1 MLYELADISARVI
14 LGNPTARGQRAVLR
28 AWWTERNTA
37 TIAARSGKPGWQF
50 LEAGAMTT
58 NSHPGRRGADLLS
71 MERLLGLSDN
81 VVAFALTLLVLQVRV
96 PSLSQVADPASAA
109 DLAADLGRQA
119 GHLVSYVIAFYLI
132 AQFWL
137 AHRRVFRHAAG
148 HRDSLAWWNFAF
160 LATITVMP
168 FTSSLLGEYSG
179 NPLAID
185 IFAVNL
191 LLAVL
196 ATRVMFV
203 LGRRWGLLGGEIDA
217 RDVWALRVRAAAVVV
232 VIALSVGL
240 AWVNTT
246 AAKYCWVL
254 IPVVQ
259 WATERRSARS
269 APPSGAAGAPGQ

>member
-1 MLYELADISARVI
+1 
-14 LGNPTARGQRAVLR
+14 
-28 AWWTERNTA
+28 
-37 TIAARSGKPGWQF
+37 
-50 LEAGAMTT
+50 MTT

-71 MERLLGLSDN
+71 VERLIGLSDN

-109 DLAADLGRQA
+109 DLAAQLGRQA
-119 GHLVSYVIAFYLI
+119 GHLVSYVIAFYII

-137 AHRRVFRHAAG
+137 THRRVFRHVVG

-168 FTSSLLGEYSG
+168 FTSSLLGEYPR
-179 NPLAID
+179 NPLAVD

-196 ATRVMFV
+196 ATRMMFV
-203 LGRRWGLLGGEIDA
+203 LGRRWGLQHREIDA
-217 RDVWALRVRAAAVVV
+217 REVWALRVRAAAI
-232 VIALSVGL
+232 VIIVALSIGL
-240 AWVNTT
+240 AWVNTS

-259 WATERRSARS
+259 WAAERRSARS
-269 APPSGAAGAPGQ
+269 ASSSGAAGAPGR

>member
-1 MLYELADISARVI
+1 
-14 LGNPTARGQRAVLR
+14 
-28 AWWTERNTA
+28 
-37 TIAARSGKPGWQF
+37 
-50 LEAGAMTT
+50 MTT
-58 NSHPGRRGADLLS
+58 DSHRGRRGGDLPS
-71 MERLLGLSDN
+71 VERLLGLSDN

-96 PSLSQVADPASAA
+96 PPPSQVADPTSAA
-109 DLAADLGRQA
+109 DLAAQLSSLT
-119 GHLVSYVIAFYLI
+119 GHLASYVIAFYVI

-137 AHRRVFRHAAG
+137 THRRVFRHVIG

-168 FTSSLLGEYSG
+168 FTSSLLGEYPG
-179 NPLAID
+179 NPLAVD

-203 LGRRWGLLGGEIDA
+203 LGRRWGLLAGEIDA
-217 RDVWALRVRAAAVVV
+217 RDVGALRLRATAIAMVV
-232 VIALSVGL
+232 ALSVGL

-254 IPVVQ
+254 IPIVQ
-259 WATERRSARS
+259 WAAERRSARPAS
-269 APPSGAAGAPGQ
+269 PSGSSGTPRR